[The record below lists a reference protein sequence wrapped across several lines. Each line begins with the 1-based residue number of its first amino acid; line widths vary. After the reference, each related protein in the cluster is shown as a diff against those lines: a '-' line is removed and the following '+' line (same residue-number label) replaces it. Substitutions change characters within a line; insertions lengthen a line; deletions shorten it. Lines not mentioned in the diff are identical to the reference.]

1 MIVFSQTSTTQ
12 STVSDVIS
20 VQVSKMLFSA
30 WLLFTQPTQLQH
42 LSDEIQLAPVVSS
55 CNSNKLFKT
64 NIDGVWVTHYC
75 VSGKQTTDLAKVG
88 SGYLKTT
95 KIAVKSTYQVK
106 KSKPATKLPKPIPM
120 PKSELESSAT
130 QLHIPQIPQVVYTD
144 SIDDTYPS
152 LHYLTVEGKTTRQ
165 YFLVAPDSYDPTTP
179 LPILIGLHGIN
190 GSPASFRDQFLFG
203 ALASEYKYVG
213 IFPLGWGDEVNSN
226 PTWNSGSCCL
236 SAMVANINDVEFI
249 QAIIQEVNKNYF
261 VDESRIW
268 AVGFSAGGMMAYK
281 LGCDLASV
289 VTAIGVVSGTLMQ
302 DPCNPVAPISII
314 QLHGD
319 LDDAIP
325 LLGGGQYS
333 TPPVRGSILTAAG
346 IFGCTPTQ
354 DDSNEINA
362 IETSTWSCSYG
373 TEVRLNVYKGIEH
386 EFLRSWPYELVNFL
400 ISHPRI
406 K

>member
-1 MIVFSQTSTTQ
+1 
-12 STVSDVIS
+12 
-20 VQVSKMLFSA
+20 MLFSA

-42 LSDEIQLAPVVSS
+42 LSDEIQHAPVISS
-55 CNSNKLFKT
+55 CNSNRLLKT
-64 NIDGVWVTHYC
+64 NIDGVRVTQYC
-75 VSGKQTTDLAKVG
+75 ISGKQTTDVTKVG
-88 SGYLKTT
+88 TGYLTT
-95 KIAVKSTYQVK
+95 NKIQVKSTYQVK
-106 KSKPATKLPKPIPM
+106 KSKPATKLPKPKPM
-120 PKSELESSAT
+120 LKSELGSSAT

-249 QAIIQEVNKNYF
+249 QAIIQEVKKNYF

-314 QLHGD
+314 HLHGE

-325 LLGGGQYS
+325 VLGGGQYS
-333 TPPVRGSILTAAG
+333 TPPIRAGVLTAAG
-346 IFGCTPTQ
+346 IFGCTPTL
-354 DDSNEINA
+354 DSPNEINA
-362 IETSTWSCSYG
+362 IETSAWSCSYG
-373 TEVRLNVYKGIEH
+373 TDVHLSVYKGIEH
-386 EFLRSWPYELVNFL
+386 EFLRSWSYELVNFL

>member
-1 MIVFSQTSTTQ
+1 MIVFSQTSTTR
-12 STVSDVIS
+12 SSVSDVIS

-42 LSDEIQLAPVVSS
+42 LPDEIQHAPVISS
-55 CNSNKLFKT
+55 CNSNRLLKT
-64 NIDGVWVTHYC
+64 NIDGVWVTQYC
-75 VSGKQTTDLAKVG
+75 ISGKQTTDVTKVG
-88 SGYLKTT
+88 TGYLKTN
-95 KIAVKSTYQVK
+95 KIQVKSTYQVK
-106 KSKPATKLPKPIPM
+106 KSKPATKLPNPKPI
-120 PKSELESSAT
+120 PKSELGSSAT

-165 YFLVAPDSYDPTTP
+165 YFLVAPDSYDPATP

-281 LGCDLASV
+281 LACDLASV

-302 DPCNPVAPISII
+302 DPCSPVAPVSII
-314 QLHGD
+314 HLHGD

-325 LLGGGQYS
+325 LLGGGQYNA
-333 TPPVRGSILTAAG
+333 PPVRGGVLTSAG
-346 IFGCTPTQ
+346 MFGCTPSQ
-354 DDSNEINA
+354 DDPIEMNA
-362 IETSTWSCSYG
+362 IESSSWSCSYG
-373 TEVRLNVYKGIEH
+373 TEVRLDIFKGIGH
-386 EFLRSWPYELVNFL
+386 EFLRLWPYELVDFL
-400 ISHPRI
+400 MLHPRI

>member
-1 MIVFSQTSTTQ
+1 MIVFSQTSTTR

-42 LSDEIQLAPVVSS
+42 LPDEIQHAPVISS
-55 CNSNKLFKT
+55 CNSNRLLKT
-64 NIDGVWVTHYC
+64 NIDGVWVTQYC
-75 VSGKQTTDLAKVG
+75 ISGKQTTDVTKVG
-88 SGYLKTT
+88 TGYLKTK
-95 KIAVKSTYQVK
+95 KIQVKSTYQVK
-106 KSKPATKLPKPIPM
+106 KSKPATKLPKPNPM
-120 PKSELESSAT
+120 PKSELGSSAT

-165 YFLVAPDSYDPTTP
+165 YFLVAPDSYDPATP

-213 IFPLGWGDEVNSN
+213 IFPVGWGDEVNSN

-281 LGCDLASV
+281 LACDLASV

-325 LLGGGQYS
+325 LLGGGQYNA
-333 TPPVRGSILTAAG
+333 PPVRGGVLTSAG
-346 IFGCTPTQ
+346 MFGCTPSQ
-354 DDSNEINA
+354 DDPIEMNA
-362 IETSTWSCSYG
+362 IESSSWSCSYG
-373 TEVRLNVYKGIEH
+373 TEVRLDIFKGIGH
-386 EFLRSWPYELVNFL
+386 EFLRLWPYELVDFL
-400 ISHPRI
+400 MLHPRI

>member
-1 MIVFSQTSTTQ
+1 MIVFSQTSTTR

-42 LSDEIQLAPVVSS
+42 LPDEIQHAPVISS
-55 CNSNKLFKT
+55 CNSNRLLKT
-64 NIDGVWVTHYC
+64 NIDGVWVTQYC
-75 VSGKQTTDLAKVG
+75 ISGKQTTDVTKVG
-88 SGYLKTT
+88 TGYLKTK
-95 KIAVKSTYQVK
+95 KIQVKSTYQVK
-106 KSKPATKLPKPIPM
+106 KSKPATKLPKPNPM
-120 PKSELESSAT
+120 PKSELGSSAT

-165 YFLVAPDSYDPTTP
+165 YFLVAPDSYDPATP

-346 IFGCTPTQ
+346 IFGCTPIQ

>member
-1 MIVFSQTSTTQ
+1 
-12 STVSDVIS
+12 
-20 VQVSKMLFSA
+20 MLFSA

-42 LSDEIQLAPVVSS
+42 LSDEIQHAPVISS
-55 CNSNKLFKT
+55 CNSNRLLKT
-64 NIDGVWVTHYC
+64 NIDGVWVTQYC
-75 VSGKQTTDLAKVG
+75 ISGKQTTDVTKVG
-88 SGYLKTT
+88 TGYLTT
-95 KIAVKSTYQVK
+95 NKIQVKSTYQVK
-106 KSKPATKLPKPIPM
+106 KSKPATKLPKPKPM
-120 PKSELESSAT
+120 PKSELGSSAT

-236 SAMVANINDVEFI
+236 SAMVANINDVEFT
-249 QAIIQEVNKNYF
+249 QAIIQEVKKNYF

-314 QLHGD
+314 HLHGE

-325 LLGGGQYS
+325 VLGGGQYS
-333 TPPVRGSILTAAG
+333 TPPIRAGVLTAAG
-346 IFGCTPTQ
+346 IFGCTPTL
-354 DDSNEINA
+354 DSPNEINA
-362 IETSTWSCSYG
+362 IETSAWSCSYG
-373 TEVRLNVYKGIEH
+373 TDVRLSVYKGIEH
-386 EFLRSWPYELVNFL
+386 EFLRSWSYELVNFL

>member
-1 MIVFSQTSTTQ
+1 MIVFSQTSTTR

-42 LSDEIQLAPVVSS
+42 LPDEIQHAPVISS
-55 CNSNKLFKT
+55 CNSNRLLKT
-64 NIDGVWVTHYC
+64 NIDGVWVTQYC
-75 VSGKQTTDLAKVG
+75 ISGKQTTDVTKVG
-88 SGYLKTT
+88 TGYLKTK
-95 KIAVKSTYQVK
+95 KIQVKSTYQVK
-106 KSKPATKLPKPIPM
+106 KSKPATKLPKPNPM
-120 PKSELESSAT
+120 PKSELGSSAT

-165 YFLVAPDSYDPTTP
+165 YFLVAPDSYDPATP

-314 QLHGD
+314 HLHGD

-346 IFGCTPTQ
+346 IFGCTPIQ

>member
-1 MIVFSQTSTTQ
+1 VIVFSQTSTTQ
-12 STVSDVIS
+12 STVSDVIG

-30 WLLFTQPTQLQH
+30 WLLLTQPTQLQH
-42 LSDEIQLAPVVSS
+42 LSDEIQHAPVLSS
-55 CNSNKLFKT
+55 CNSNRLLKT
-64 NIDGVWVTHYC
+64 NIDGVWVTQYC
-75 VSGKQTTDLAKVG
+75 ISGKQTTDVTKVG
-88 SGYLKTT
+88 TGYLKTN
-95 KIAVKSTYQVK
+95 KIQVKSTYQVK
-106 KSKPATKLPKPIPM
+106 KSKPATKLPNPKPI
-120 PKSELESSAT
+120 PKSELGSSAT

-165 YFLVAPDSYDPTTP
+165 YFLVAPDSYDPATP

-281 LGCDLASV
+281 LACDLASV

-302 DPCNPVAPISII
+302 DPCSPVAPVSII
-314 QLHGD
+314 HLHGD

-325 LLGGGQYS
+325 ILGGGQYNA
-333 TPPVRGSILTAAG
+333 PPVRGGVLTSAG
-346 IFGCTPTQ
+346 MFGCTPSQ
-354 DDSNEINA
+354 DDPIEMNA
-362 IETSTWSCSYG
+362 IESSSWSCSYG
-373 TEVRLNVYKGIEH
+373 TEVRLDIFKGIGH
-386 EFLRSWPYELVNFL
+386 EFLRLWPYELVDFL
-400 ISHPRI
+400 MLHPRI

>member
-1 MIVFSQTSTTQ
+1 
-12 STVSDVIS
+12 VIS

-42 LSDEIQLAPVVSS
+42 LPDEIQHAPVISS
-55 CNSNKLFKT
+55 CNSNRLLKT
-64 NIDGVWVTHYC
+64 NIDGVWVTQYC
-75 VSGKQTTDLAKVG
+75 ISGKQTTDVTKVG
-88 SGYLKTT
+88 TGYLKTK
-95 KIAVKSTYQVK
+95 KIQVKSTYQVK
-106 KSKPATKLPKPIPM
+106 KSKPATKLPKPNPM
-120 PKSELESSAT
+120 PKSELGSSAT

-165 YFLVAPDSYDPTTP
+165 YFLVAPDSYDPATP

-346 IFGCTPTQ
+346 IFGCTPIQ

>member
-1 MIVFSQTSTTQ
+1 
-12 STVSDVIS
+12 
-20 VQVSKMLFSA
+20 MLFSA

-42 LSDEIQLAPVVSS
+42 LPDEIQHAPVTSS
-55 CNSNKLFKT
+55 CNSNRLLKT
-64 NIDGVWVTHYC
+64 NIDGVWVTQYC
-75 VSGKQTTDLAKVG
+75 ISGKQTTDVTKVG
-88 SGYLKTT
+88 TGYLKTK
-95 KIAVKSTYQVK
+95 KIQVKSTYQVK
-106 KSKPATKLPKPIPM
+106 KSKPATKLPKPNPM
-120 PKSELESSAT
+120 PKSELGSSAT

-165 YFLVAPDSYDPTTP
+165 YFLVAPDSYDPATP

-346 IFGCTPTQ
+346 IFGCTPIQ

>member
-1 MIVFSQTSTTQ
+1 MIVFSQTSTTR

-42 LSDEIQLAPVVSS
+42 LPDEIQHAPVTSS
-55 CNSNKLFKT
+55 CNSNRLLKT
-64 NIDGVWVTHYC
+64 NIDGVWVTQYC
-75 VSGKQTTDLAKVG
+75 ISGKQTTDVTKVG
-88 SGYLKTT
+88 TGYLKTK
-95 KIAVKSTYQVK
+95 KIQVKSTYQVK
-106 KSKPATKLPKPIPM
+106 KSKPATKLPKPNPM
-120 PKSELESSAT
+120 PKSELGSSAT

-165 YFLVAPDSYDPTTP
+165 YFLVAPDSYDPATP

-346 IFGCTPTQ
+346 IFGCTPIQ

>member
-1 MIVFSQTSTTQ
+1 
-12 STVSDVIS
+12 
-20 VQVSKMLFSA
+20 MLFSA

-42 LSDEIQLAPVVSS
+42 LPDEIQHAPVISS
-55 CNSNKLFKT
+55 CNSNRLLKT
-64 NIDGVWVTHYC
+64 NIDGVWVTQYC
-75 VSGKQTTDLAKVG
+75 ISGKQTTDVTKVG
-88 SGYLKTT
+88 TGYLKTK
-95 KIAVKSTYQVK
+95 KIQVKSTYQVK
-106 KSKPATKLPKPIPM
+106 KSKPATKLPKPNPM
-120 PKSELESSAT
+120 PKSELGSSAT

-165 YFLVAPDSYDPTTP
+165 YFLVAPDSYDPATP

-346 IFGCTPTQ
+346 IFGCTPIQ

>member
-1 MIVFSQTSTTQ
+1 
-12 STVSDVIS
+12 
-20 VQVSKMLFSA
+20 MLFSA

-42 LSDEIQLAPVVSS
+42 LSDEIQHAPVISS
-55 CNSNKLFKT
+55 CNSNRLLKT
-64 NIDGVWVTHYC
+64 NIDGVWVTQYC
-75 VSGKQTTDLAKVG
+75 ISGKQTTDVTKVG
-88 SGYLKTT
+88 TGYLTT
-95 KIAVKSTYQVK
+95 NKIQVKSTYQVK
-106 KSKPATKLPKPIPM
+106 KSKPATKLPKPKPM
-120 PKSELESSAT
+120 PKSELGSSAT

-152 LHYLTVEGKTTRQ
+152 LHHLTVEGKTTRQ

-249 QAIIQEVNKNYF
+249 QAIIQEVKKNYF

-314 QLHGD
+314 HLHGE

-325 LLGGGQYS
+325 VLGGGKYS
-333 TPPVRGSILTAAG
+333 TPPIRAGVLTAAG
-346 IFGCTPTQ
+346 IFGCTPTL
-354 DDSNEINA
+354 DSPNEINA
-362 IETSTWSCSYG
+362 IETSAWSCSYG
-373 TEVRLNVYKGIEH
+373 TDVRLSVYKGIEH
-386 EFLRSWPYELVNFL
+386 EFLRSWSYELVNFL

>member
-1 MIVFSQTSTTQ
+1 
-12 STVSDVIS
+12 
-20 VQVSKMLFSA
+20 
-30 WLLFTQPTQLQH
+30 LLFTQPTQLQH
-42 LSDEIQLAPVVSS
+42 LPDEIQHAPVISS
-55 CNSNKLFKT
+55 CNSNRLLKT
-64 NIDGVWVTHYC
+64 NIDGVWVTQYC
-75 VSGKQTTDLAKVG
+75 ISGKQTTDVTKVG
-88 SGYLKTT
+88 TGYLKTK
-95 KIAVKSTYQVK
+95 KIQVKSTYQVK
-106 KSKPATKLPKPIPM
+106 KSKPATKLPKPNPM
-120 PKSELESSAT
+120 PKSELGSSAT

-165 YFLVAPDSYDPTTP
+165 YFLVAPDSYDPATP

-346 IFGCTPTQ
+346 IFGCTPIQ

>member
-1 MIVFSQTSTTQ
+1 
-12 STVSDVIS
+12 
-20 VQVSKMLFSA
+20 MLFSA

-42 LSDEIQLAPVVSS
+42 LSDEIQHAPVISS
-55 CNSNKLFKT
+55 CNSNRLLKT
-64 NIDGVWVTHYC
+64 NIDGVWVTQYC
-75 VSGKQTTDLAKVG
+75 ISGKQTTDVTKVG
-88 SGYLKTT
+88 TGYLTT
-95 KIAVKSTYQVK
+95 NKIQVKSTYQVK
-106 KSKPATKLPKPIPM
+106 KSKPATKLPKPKPM
-120 PKSELESSAT
+120 PKSELGSSAT

-190 GSPASFRDQFLFG
+190 GSPASFRDPFLFG

-236 SAMVANINDVEFI
+236 SAMVANINDVEFT
-249 QAIIQEVNKNYF
+249 QAIIQEVKKNYF

-314 QLHGD
+314 HLHGE

-325 LLGGGQYS
+325 VLGGGQYS
-333 TPPVRGSILTAAG
+333 TPPIRAGVLTAAG
-346 IFGCTPTQ
+346 IFGCTPTL
-354 DDSNEINA
+354 DSPNEINA
-362 IETSTWSCSYG
+362 IETSAWSCSYG
-373 TEVRLNVYKGIEH
+373 TDVRLSVYKGIEH
-386 EFLRSWPYELVNFL
+386 EFLRSWSYELVNFL

>member
-1 MIVFSQTSTTQ
+1 VIVFSQTSTTQ

-42 LSDEIQLAPVVSS
+42 LPDEIQHAPVISS
-55 CNSNKLFKT
+55 CNSNRLLKT
-64 NIDGVWVTHYC
+64 NIDGVWVTQYC
-75 VSGKQTTDLAKVG
+75 ISGKQTTDVTKVG
-88 SGYLKTT
+88 TGYLKTK
-95 KIAVKSTYQVK
+95 KIQVKSTYQVK
-106 KSKPATKLPKPIPM
+106 KSKPATKLPKPNPM
-120 PKSELESSAT
+120 PKSELGSSAT

-165 YFLVAPDSYDPTTP
+165 YFLVAPDSYDPATP

-346 IFGCTPTQ
+346 IFGCTPIQ

>member
-1 MIVFSQTSTTQ
+1 MIVFSQTSTTR

-42 LSDEIQLAPVVSS
+42 LPDEIQHAPVISS
-55 CNSNKLFKT
+55 CNSNRLLKT
-64 NIDGVWVTHYC
+64 NIDGVWVTQYC
-75 VSGKQTTDLAKVG
+75 ISGKQTTDVTKVG
-88 SGYLKTT
+88 TGYLKTK
-95 KIAVKSTYQVK
+95 KIQVKSTYQVK
-106 KSKPATKLPKPIPM
+106 KSKPATKLPKPNPM
-120 PKSELESSAT
+120 PKSELGSSAT

-226 PTWNSGSCCL
+226 PTWNAGSCCL

-346 IFGCTPTQ
+346 IFGCTPIQ

>member
-1 MIVFSQTSTTQ
+1 
-12 STVSDVIS
+12 
-20 VQVSKMLFSA
+20 MLFSA

-42 LSDEIQLAPVVSS
+42 LSDEIQHAPVISS
-55 CNSNKLFKT
+55 CNSNRLLKT
-64 NIDGVWVTHYC
+64 NIDGVRVTQYC
-75 VSGKQTTDLAKVG
+75 ISGKQTTDVTKVG
-88 SGYLKTT
+88 TGYLTT
-95 KIAVKSTYQVK
+95 NKIQVKSTYQVK
-106 KSKPATKLPKPIPM
+106 KSKPATKLPKPKPM
-120 PKSELESSAT
+120 LKSELGSSAT

-165 YFLVAPDSYDPTTP
+165 YFLVAPDSYDPRTT

-249 QAIIQEVNKNYF
+249 QAIIQEVKKNYF

-314 QLHGD
+314 HLHGE

-325 LLGGGQYS
+325 VLGGGQYS
-333 TPPVRGSILTAAG
+333 TPPIRAGVLTAAG
-346 IFGCTPTQ
+346 IFGCTPTL
-354 DDSNEINA
+354 DSPNEINA
-362 IETSTWSCSYG
+362 IETSAWSCSYG
-373 TEVRLNVYKGIEH
+373 TDVHLSVYKGIEH
-386 EFLRSWPYELVNFL
+386 EFLRSWSYELVNFL

>member
-1 MIVFSQTSTTQ
+1 VIVFSQTSTTQ
-12 STVSDVIS
+12 STVSDVIG

-30 WLLFTQPTQLQH
+30 WLLLTQPTQPQH
-42 LSDEIQLAPVVSS
+42 LSDEIQHAPVLSS
-55 CNSNKLFKT
+55 CNSNRLLKT
-64 NIDGVWVTHYC
+64 NIDGVSVTHYC
-75 VSGKQTTDLAKVG
+75 VSGKLTTDLAKVG
-88 SGYLKTT
+88 SGYLKTI
-95 KIAVKSTYQVK
+95 KIQVKATHQNK
-106 KSKPATKLPKPIPM
+106 KSKATTKLPKPIPM
-120 PKSELESSAT
+120 PKSELGSNAT
-130 QLHIPQIPQVVYTD
+130 QLLIPQIPQVVYTD

-226 PTWNSGSCCL
+226 PTWNAGSCCL

-281 LGCDLASV
+281 LACDLASV

-302 DPCNPVAPISII
+302 DPCSPVAPVSII
-314 QLHGD
+314 HLHGD

-325 LLGGGQYS
+325 LLGGGQYNA
-333 TPPVRGSILTAAG
+333 PPVRGGVLTSAG
-346 IFGCTPTQ
+346 MFGCTPSQ
-354 DDSNEINA
+354 DDPIEMNA
-362 IETSTWSCSYG
+362 IESSSWSCSYG
-373 TEVRLNVYKGIEH
+373 TEVRLDIFKGIGH
-386 EFLRSWPYELVNFL
+386 EFLRLWPYELVDFL
-400 ISHPRI
+400 MLHPRI

>member
-1 MIVFSQTSTTQ
+1 
-12 STVSDVIS
+12 
-20 VQVSKMLFSA
+20 MLFSA

-95 KIAVKSTYQVK
+95 KIEVKSTYQVK
-106 KSKPATKLPKPIPM
+106 KSKPATKLPKPKPM
-120 PKSELESSAT
+120 PKSELGSSAT

-249 QAIIQEVNKNYF
+249 QAIIQEVKKNYF

-314 QLHGD
+314 HLHGE

-325 LLGGGQYS
+325 VLGGGQYS
-333 TPPVRGSILTAAG
+333 TPPIRAGVLTAAG
-346 IFGCTPTQ
+346 IFGCTPTL
-354 DDSNEINA
+354 DSPNEINA

>member
-1 MIVFSQTSTTQ
+1 
-12 STVSDVIS
+12 
-20 VQVSKMLFSA
+20 MLFSA

-42 LSDEIQLAPVVSS
+42 LPDEIQHAPVTSS
-55 CNSNKLFKT
+55 CNSNRLLKT
-64 NIDGVWVTHYC
+64 NIDGVWVTQYC
-75 VSGKQTTDLAKVG
+75 ISGKQTTDVTKVG
-88 SGYLKTT
+88 TGYLKTK
-95 KIAVKSTYQVK
+95 KIQVKSTYQVK
-106 KSKPATKLPKPIPM
+106 KSKPATKLPKPNPM
-120 PKSELESSAT
+120 PKSELGSSAT

-165 YFLVAPDSYDPTTP
+165 YFLVAPDSYDPATP

-314 QLHGD
+314 HLHGD

-346 IFGCTPTQ
+346 IFGCTPIQ

>member
-1 MIVFSQTSTTQ
+1 VIVFSQTSTTQ
-12 STVSDVIS
+12 STVSDVIG

-30 WLLFTQPTQLQH
+30 WLLLTQPTQLQH
-42 LSDEIQLAPVVSS
+42 LSDEIQHAPVLSS
-55 CNSNKLFKT
+55 CNSNKLLKT
-64 NIDGVWVTHYC
+64 NIDGVSVTHYC
-75 VSGKQTTDLAKVG
+75 VSGKLTTDLAKVG
-88 SGYLKTT
+88 SGYLKTI
-95 KIAVKSTYQVK
+95 KIQVKATHQNK
-106 KSKPATKLPKPIPM
+106 KSKATTKLPKPIPM
-120 PKSELESSAT
+120 PKSELGSNAT
-130 QLHIPQIPQVVYTD
+130 QLLIPQIPQVVYTD

-226 PTWNSGSCCL
+226 PTWNAGSCCL

-281 LGCDLASV
+281 LACDLASV

-302 DPCNPVAPISII
+302 DPCSPVAPV
-314 QLHGD
+314 
-319 LDDAIP
+319 
-325 LLGGGQYS
+325 GGGQYNA
-333 TPPVRGSILTAAG
+333 PPVRGGVLTSAG
-346 IFGCTPTQ
+346 MFGCTPSQ
-354 DDSNEINA
+354 DDPIEMNA
-362 IETSTWSCSYG
+362 IESSSWSCSYG
-373 TEVRLNVYKGIEH
+373 TEVRLDIFKGIGH
-386 EFLRSWPYELVNFL
+386 EFLRLWPYELIDFL
-400 ISHPRI
+400 MLHPRI

>member
-1 MIVFSQTSTTQ
+1 
-12 STVSDVIS
+12 
-20 VQVSKMLFSA
+20 
-30 WLLFTQPTQLQH
+30 
-42 LSDEIQLAPVVSS
+42 
-55 CNSNKLFKT
+55 
-64 NIDGVWVTHYC
+64 VWVTQYC
-75 VSGKQTTDLAKVG
+75 ISGKQTTDVTKVG
-88 SGYLKTT
+88 TGYLKTK
-95 KIAVKSTYQVK
+95 KIQVKSTYQVK
-106 KSKPATKLPKPIPM
+106 KSKPATKLPKPNPM
-120 PKSELESSAT
+120 PKSELGSSAT

-226 PTWNSGSCCL
+226 PTWNAGSCCL

-281 LGCDLASV
+281 LACDLASV

-302 DPCNPVAPISII
+302 DPCSPVAPVSII
-314 QLHGD
+314 HLHGD

-325 LLGGGQYS
+325 LLGGGQYNA
-333 TPPVRGSILTAAG
+333 PPVRGGVLTSAG
-346 IFGCTPTQ
+346 MFGCTPSQ
-354 DDSNEINA
+354 DDPIEMNA
-362 IETSTWSCSYG
+362 IESSSWSCSYG
-373 TEVRLNVYKGIEH
+373 TEVRLDIFKGIGH
-386 EFLRSWPYELVNFL
+386 EFLRLWPYELVDFL
-400 ISHPRI
+400 MLHPRI

>member
-1 MIVFSQTSTTQ
+1 
-12 STVSDVIS
+12 
-20 VQVSKMLFSA
+20 MLFSA

-42 LSDEIQLAPVVSS
+42 LSDEIQHAPVISS
-55 CNSNKLFKT
+55 CNSNRLLKT
-64 NIDGVWVTHYC
+64 NIDGVWVTQYC
-75 VSGKQTTDLAKVG
+75 ISGKQTTDVTKVG
-88 SGYLKTT
+88 TGYLTT
-95 KIAVKSTYQVK
+95 NKIQVKSTYQVK
-106 KSKPATKLPKPIPM
+106 KSKPATKLPKPKPM
-120 PKSELESSAT
+120 PKSELGSSAT

-249 QAIIQEVNKNYF
+249 QAIIQEVKKNYF

-314 QLHGD
+314 HLHGE

-325 LLGGGQYS
+325 VLGGGQYS
-333 TPPVRGSILTAAG
+333 TPPIRAGVLTAAG
-346 IFGCTPTQ
+346 IFGCTPTL
-354 DDSNEINA
+354 DSPNEINA
-362 IETSTWSCSYG
+362 IETSAWSCSYG
-373 TEVRLNVYKGIEH
+373 TDVRLSVYKGIEH
-386 EFLRSWPYELVNFL
+386 EFLRSWSYELVNFL

>member
-1 MIVFSQTSTTQ
+1 
-12 STVSDVIS
+12 
-20 VQVSKMLFSA
+20 MLFSA

-42 LSDEIQLAPVVSS
+42 LSDEIQHAPVTSS
-55 CNSNKLFKT
+55 CNSNRLFKT

-88 SGYLKTT
+88 SGYLKTK
-95 KIAVKSTYQVK
+95 KIEVKSTYQVK
-106 KSKPATKLPKPIPM
+106 KYKPATNLPKPKSM
-120 PKSELESSAT
+120 PKSELGSSAT
-130 QLHIPQIPQVVYTD
+130 QLHIPQIPQIVYTD

-165 YFLVAPDSYDPTTP
+165 YFLVAPDSYDPATP

-203 ALASEYKYVG
+203 ALASEFKYVG

-226 PTWNSGSCCL
+226 PTWNTGSCCL

-314 QLHGD
+314 HLHGE

-325 LLGGGQYS
+325 VLGGGQYS
-333 TPPVRGSILTAAG
+333 TPPIRAGVLTAAG
-346 IFGCTPTQ
+346 IFGCTTTL
-354 DDSNEINA
+354 DSPNEINA
-362 IETSTWSCSYG
+362 IETSAWSCSYG
-373 TEVRLNVYKGIEH
+373 TDVRLSVYKGIEH
-386 EFLRSWPYELVNFL
+386 EFLRSWSYELVNFL